1 MFAAKDLSSLNM
13 LGKNLGD
20 AVQTQ
25 FRNDLNA
32 VNFEREQ
39 TKKAGIKNSL
49 SLFTTAVNDPNLK
62 PEQKQQA
69 KIGTMNSLIELGAD
83 PKYIDLVDKTLPD
96 PKPNTYSFHKGEN
109 GGRDKIFNVATG
121 EYREV
126 GDPRKVKAE
135 LQETGKI
142 KKGPD
147 GILYKE
153 YITVNS
159 FDKSPIEGAQPQMK
173 AWTQARDDKWYEH
186 FAASLEAKDNMEV
199 SKRVRTLLTKTREL
213 ERQVEYYD
221 KIQQSPSAGLDPK
234 TASAELI
241 QATKEKF
248 KAAAEANQHDLNMN
262 YQELT
267 DIEKQYGEE
276 MIKNPSAQ
284 VDNKGGKA
292 TVSSTKAGTGTPPA
306 QAPIDTGNAEF
317 SVADIRSS
325 YGEAVKGKT
334 DQEIIDAY
342 KKMGITIKP

>member
-1 MFAAKDLSSLNM
+1 MFAPKDMSSLNM
-13 LGKNLGD
+13 LGKNLSE
-20 AVQTQ
+20 AVQNQ

-32 VNFEREQ
+32 ANMEREQ
-39 TKKAGIKNSL
+39 VKKTGIKNTL
-49 SLFTTAVNDPNLK
+49 SLFTEAVNDPNLK

-69 KIGTMNSLIELGAD
+69 KIGTMNSLIQLGAD
-83 PKYIDLVDKTLPD
+83 PQYIGLVDKTLPD
-96 PKPNTYSFHKGEN
+96 PKQPSFSYHAGANGERGKLLNT
-109 GGRDKIFNVATG
+109 ATG
-121 EYREV
+121 EMKEI
-126 GDPRKVKAE
+126 GEPSKIKTE

-153 YITVNS
+153 YLPVNAI
-159 FDKSPIEGAQPQMK
+159 DKTPIEGAQPQMK

-221 KIQQSPSAGLDPK
+221 KIQQSPTAGLDPK

-241 QATKEKF
+241 QATKDKF
-248 KAAAEANQHDLNMN
+248 RAAAEANQHDLNMN

-276 MIKNPSAQ
+276 MIKNPSSQ
-284 VDNKGGKA
+284 VGTGGGK
-292 TVSSTKAGTGTPPA
+292 TEVSTTKAGATPVA
-306 QAPIDTGNAEF
+306 QEDAEF
-317 SVADIRSS
+317 TVADIRST
-325 YGEAVKGKT
+325 YGDAVKGKT
-334 DQEIIDAY
+334 DQQIIEAY

>member
-1 MFAAKDLSSLNM
+1 MFAPKDLSSLNM

-20 AVQTQ
+20 AVQNQ

-32 VNFEREQ
+32 VNLEREQ

-96 PKPNTYSFHKGEN
+96 PKPNTYSFHAGSN
-109 GGRDKIFNVATG
+109 GSRDKIFNVATG

-126 GDPRKVKAE
+126 GEPSKVKTE
-135 LQETGKI
+135 FRETGTI
-142 KKGPD
+142 KKKD

-153 YITVNS
+153 YIPVNS
-159 FDKSPIEGAQPQMK
+159 FDKTPIPGAQPQLQ
-173 AWTQARDDKWYEH
+173 AWQEARDDKWYEH

-267 DIEKQYGEE
+267 DIEKQYGED

-292 TVSSTKAGTGTPPA
+292 TVSTTKAGTGTPPA
-306 QAPIDTGNAEF
+306 QTPPQETQQFEEGRDYQDADGNIATYRNGQW
-317 SVADIRSS
+317 IP
-325 YGEAVKGKT
+325 KP
-334 DQEIIDAY
+334 
-342 KKMGITIKP
+342 KK